1 MQLKG
6 KRSYGKI
13 ASLPPEIRSA
23 VDNMLLAGV
32 LRYDEILE
40 YIAGQGVD
48 VSKSSLCRYAKRL
61 AETYRDLQIAQES
74 YEAMKRELEKYPEQD
89 ASEVLTRIVSH
100 KLLTALV
107 SKTDEEWSELRADK
121 LLREISGVTR
131 AVAYKKRVD
140 TQNKDVVTAALDE
153 VQASVFSALAD
164 EQPDLYQKVA
174 RFIERKKAE
183 GL

>member
-6 KRSYGKI
+6 RRSYGKI
-13 ASLPPEIRSA
+13 ASLPPEIRNA

-32 LRYDEILE
+32 LRYDEILA

-61 AETYRDLQIAQES
+61 AETYRDLQIAQEN
-74 YEAMKRELEKYPEQD
+74 YEAMRRELEKYPEQD
-89 ASEVLTRIVSH
+89 SSEVLTRIVSH

-107 SKTDEEWSELRADK
+107 SKTDDEWSELRADK
-121 LLREISGVTR
+121 LLKEISGVTR

-140 TQNKDVVTAALDE
+140 MQNKDVVTAALDE

-164 EQPDLYQKVA
+164 EQPEVYRKVA
-174 RFIERKKAE
+174 QFIEKKKAE

>member
-13 ASLPPEIRSA
+13 ASLPPEVRNA
-23 VDNMLLAGV
+23 VDNMLLAGTM
-32 LRYDEILE
+32 RYDEILQ

-48 VSKSSLCRYAKRL
+48 ASKSSLCRYAKRL
-61 AETYRDLQIAQES
+61 ADTYRDLTLAQDNND
-74 YEAMKRELEKYPEQD
+74 MIRKDLEKYPEQD
-89 ASEVLTRIVSH
+89 ATEALTRIVGH

-121 LLREISGVTR
+121 LLQEISGVTR
-131 AVAYKKRVD
+131 AVAYKKRVEM
-140 TQNKDVVTAALDE
+140 QNQDIVTAALDE

-164 EQPDLYQKVA
+164 EQPELYQKLA

>member
-61 AETYRDLQIAQES
+61 AETYRDLQIAQEAVM
-74 YEAMKRELEKYPEQD
+74 EPIGKVAEQD

-174 RFIERKKAE
+174 RFIERKKSE